1 MRRQL
6 ISRGMLSALLIM
18 AATVVDVAAQ
28 SGRVSG
34 VVKDERARPIKGATV
49 VARSAV
55 SSGDAFKATS
65 DDNGVFELV
74 GPAGP
79 WSVAAEK
86 SGYEAGFLD
95 LEIRPQPATNP
106 TVTLTLTLKP
116 ARIEGAVTG
125 KDLQQRLVDADY
137 FYNINRWDEAIT
149 AYRRI
154 LADAPAMSVVNLQIA
169 AAYRNKREYTRALA
183 AYGDLLKSDP
193 ANDKAMV
200 GMAMT
205 NLESGDLE
213 SAERSL
219 EAAAESPGATREV
232 FYNLGEMKLAKAKT
246 AEALQAYRRA
256 AEIDPAWGKPL
267 FAMGRVARGTGDVAG
282 ALKYFAKVIEVDPRS
297 PEAEQAKAAIEQLK
311 K

>member
-1 MRRQL
+1 
-6 ISRGMLSALLIM
+6 MLSALLL

-65 DDNGVFELV
+65 DDNGLFELV

-79 WSVAAEK
+79 WSVAVEK

-213 SAERSL
+213 SA
-219 EAAAESPGATREV
+219 
-232 FYNLGEMKLAKAKT
+232 
-246 AEALQAYRRA
+246 
-256 AEIDPAWGKPL
+256 
-267 FAMGRVARGTGDVAG
+267 
-282 ALKYFAKVIEVDPRS
+282 
-297 PEAEQAKAAIEQLK
+297 
-311 K
+311 